1 MKKLL
6 GAAVAAMLALA
17 GCSTTQTQSPA
28 PAGPVQLLVFGSPD
42 ELEAF
47 RTLASSYKAG
57 TVQLVEAG
65 DRKDLIA
72 KLSTSIA
79 GGAPPDLFLM
89 NYRFY
94 GQFAAKNAI
103 EPVDERLASSTVIKT
118 GDFYPEALKPFQWLG
133 KQLCM
138 PQNVSSLQVYY
149 NKGLFTK
156 YGVPEP
162 KPGWSWTDML
172 STAQAMTRD
181 KAGVVI
187 KAAEPEAGAN
197 PPAVH
202 GLGSESVM
210 IRVAPFVW
218 SNGGQL
224 VDNDAKPT
232 RFTFD
237 DPASREALKNFIDLR
252 LGYGVI
258 PTDDEVKAQ
267 DLVARFTSGKLAM
280 LLESRRIVPTL
291 RSAKELDWDVA
302 ALPVYK
308 QPSGILHSDA
318 YCITKGSKNKDAAW
332 KFMEFAM
339 SPEGQRIIA
348 ATGRTV
354 PSHIATSKSDAFL
367 DGKAPAHAQVWLDA
381 VPHMRAVPTI
391 STWPEIEDV
400 TEGIL
405 ENALFRGDKLDDVIA
420 EIDKQTKPIFARGE
434 AS

>member
-1 MKKLL
+1 MKRLL
-6 GAAVAAMLALA
+6 TAAVAALLLAS
-17 GCSTTQTQSPA
+17 CSTTGTESPKDNA
-28 PAGPVQLLVFGSPD
+28 PVQLLVFGSPD
-42 ELEAF
+42 ELAAY
-47 RTLASSYKAG
+47 RTLVSAYKG
-57 TVQLVEAG
+57 GQVQLVEAA
-65 DRKDLIA
+65 DRKDLIT

-79 GGAPPDLFLM
+79 GGAPQDLFLM

-103 EPVDERLASSTVIKT
+103 EPIDDQLKKSTVIKAA
-118 GDFYPEALKPFQWLG
+118 DFYPEAMKPFQWAG

-156 YGVPEP
+156 FGVAAP
-162 KPGWSWTDML
+162 KPGWTWTDML
-172 STAQAMTRD
+172 TTAQDMTRD
-181 KAGVVI
+181 AAGHVVKAT
-187 KAAEPEAGAN
+187 EPEAGAT

-202 GLGSESVM
+202 GLGTESVM
-210 IRVAPFVW
+210 IRLAPFVW

-237 DPASREALKNFIDLR
+237 TPAAREALKNFIDLR

-280 LLESRRIVPTL
+280 LLESRRITPTL
-291 RSAKELDWDVA
+291 RAAKELSWDVA
-302 ALPVYK
+302 ALPTYK
-308 QPSGILHSDA
+308 QPGGILHSDA
-318 YCITKGSKNKDAAW
+318 YCITKASKNKESAW

-354 PSHIATSKSDAFL
+354 PSHIATAKSNAFL
-367 DGKAPAHAQVWLDA
+367 DGNAPAHAQIFLDA
-381 VPHMRAVPTI
+381 VPSLKAVPTI
-391 STWPEIEDV
+391 STWPEIEDI

-405 ENALFRGDKLDDVIA
+405 ENALYRGDKLDDVIA

>member
-1 MKKLL
+1 MKRLL
-6 GAAVAAMLALA
+6 AAAAVAALMLT
-17 GCSTTQTQSPA
+17 GCSSSKTEA
-28 PAGPVQLLVFGSPD
+28 PKNDAPVQLLVFGSPD
-42 ELEAF
+42 ELEAY
-47 RTLASSYKAG
+47 RTLVSAYKAG
-57 TVQLVEAG
+57 HVQLVEAA
-65 DRKDLIA
+65 DRKDLIT

-79 GGAPPDLFLM
+79 GGSPQDLFLM

-103 EPVDERLASSTVIKT
+103 EPLDDQLKKSTVIKT
-118 GDFYPEALKPFQWLG
+118 SDFYPEAMKPFQWAG

-149 NKGLFTK
+149 NKGLFAK
-156 YGVPEP
+156 FGVAEP
-162 KPGWSWTDML
+162 KAGWTWTDML
-172 STAQAMTRD
+172 TTAQGMTRD
-181 KAGVVI
+181 AGGKVI
-187 KAAEPEAGAN
+187 KATEPEAGAT

-202 GLGSESVM
+202 GLGTESVM

-224 VDNDAKPT
+224 LDNDTKPT
-232 RFTFD
+232 RFAFD
-237 DPASREALKNFIDLR
+237 TPEAREALKNFVDMR

-280 LLESRRIVPTL
+280 LLESRRITPTL
-291 RSAKELDWDVA
+291 RAAKDLDWDVA
-302 ALPVYK
+302 ALPIYK

-318 YCITKGSKNKDAAW
+318 YCITKGSKNKEAAW

-354 PSHIATSKSDAFL
+354 PSHIATSKSNAFL

-381 VPHMRAVPTI
+381 VPHLRAVPTV
-391 STWPEIEDV
+391 STWPEIEDI

-405 ENALFRGDKLDDVIA
+405 ENALYRGDKLDDVIA
-420 EIDKQTKPIFARGE
+420 EIDKQTRPVFARGE
-434 AS
+434 AP

>member
-1 MKKLL
+1 MKRFLAT
-6 GAAVAAMLALA
+6 AAVAVLMLA
-17 GCSTTQTQSPA
+17 GCSSAGTQTPNPTA
-28 PAGPVQLLVFGSPD
+28 PVQLLVFGSPD

-47 RTLASSYKAG
+47 RSLASSYKAG
-57 TVQLVEAG
+57 TVRLVEAG
-65 DRKDLIA
+65 DRKDLIT

-103 EPVDERLASSTVIKT
+103 EPIDERLKSSTVIKT
-118 GDFYPEALKPFQWLG
+118 ADFYPESLTPFQWAG

-156 YGVPEP
+156 LGVAEP
-162 KPGWSWTDML
+162 KPGWTWTDML
-172 STAQAMTRD
+172 TTAQEMTRD
-181 KAGVVI
+181 ASGKIIKAGD
-187 KAAEPEAGAN
+187 PDAGLAQ
-197 PPAVH
+197 PAVH
-202 GLGSESVM
+202 GLGTESAM
-210 IRVAPFVW
+210 IRVAPFIW
-218 SNGGQL
+218 SNRGRL
-224 VDNDAKPT
+224 VDSDTKPT

-237 DPASREALKNFIDLR
+237 DPAAREALKNFIDLR

-258 PTDDEVKAQ
+258 PTDDEAKAQ

-280 LLESRRIVPTL
+280 LLESRRITTTL
-291 RSAKELDWDVA
+291 RAVTELDWDMA
-302 ALPVYK
+302 PLPIYN

-318 YCITKGSKNKDAAW
+318 YCITKGSKNKEAAW

-339 SPEGQRIIA
+339 SAEGQSIIA
-348 ATGRTV
+348 STGRTV
-354 PSHIATSKSDAFL
+354 PSHIATSKSSAFL

-381 VPHMRAVPTI
+381 VPHLRAVPTI
-391 STWPEIEDV
+391 STWPEIEDI

-420 EIDKQTKPIFARGE
+420 DIDRQTKPIFARGE